1 MNWYADISVSLNLI
15 FYFQDTAHEDMALNE
30 YEGDRLPSYEAA
42 RSTPYMNCDPLDAPL
57 ELHTHADL
65 DVEFKPSFPMPQIV
79 LNLVRVE
86 LVKN

>member
-1 MNWYADISVSLNLI
+1 MNWYAGISVSLNLI
-15 FYFQDTAHEDMALNE
+15 FYFQDAAHEDMALNE
-30 YEGDRLPSYEAA
+30 WR
-42 RSTPYMNCDPLDAPL
+42 RSTAEVRSCTVHPLYELRPLDAPL
-57 ELHTHADL
+57 ELHTRADL